1 MTILIS
7 TKLRRKLLGYLFANP
22 EGSSHVRGIAAVID
36 EDPGNLSRELKRLEQ
51 EGLLSASVKGR
62 NKLYALN
69 KKYPLYEELK
79 KIIFKTE
86 GPEGALRAIVEKYAG
101 IEKAMIYGSYAK
113 NKDKN
118 ASDVDLL
125 IVGKV
130 PHDAFLRDIRQ
141 LESKFGR
148 EINYTVYSPEEFRR
162 KSGDKGGFLNIV
174 LKDKLIYLKRPE

>member
-7 TKLRRKLLGYLFANP
+7 TKLRRKLLSYLFTNP
-22 EGSSHVRGIAAVID
+22 EGSSHVRGIAAVIG

-51 EGLLSASVKGR
+51 EGLLTSSVKGR
-62 NKLYALN
+62 NKAYVLN

-79 KIIFKTE
+79 GIIFKTE
-86 GPEGALRAIVEKYAG
+86 GPEGALRVLAEKYAG
-101 IEKAMIYGSYAK
+101 IEMAMIYGSYAK
-113 NKDKN
+113 GRDKN
-118 ASDVDLL
+118 TSDVDLL

-130 PHDAFLRDIRQ
+130 PHDPFLRDIRQ

-148 EINYTVYSPEEFRR
+148 EINYTVYSTEEFRK

-174 LKDKLIYLKRPE
+174 LKDKLIYLKGPE